1 MFAENINR
9 ICSERGTNLT
19 AVVKEVKGH
28 SSFVSA
34 INKKGSLPK
43 EHELIEMARILE
55 CKVADFFDETQEQR
69 IAREP
74 QNDDEADILRIYRSL
89 ERRTK
94 HEFMAMVYSFE
105 NRD

>member
-1 MFAENINR
+1 MFAENIKH

-19 AVVKEVKGH
+19 AVVKEVKGS
-28 SSFVSA
+28 SSFVTA
-34 INKKGSLPK
+34 INNGSLPK

-55 CKVADFFDETQEQR
+55 CTVADFFDETQEQR
-69 IAREP
+69 LAREP
-74 QNDDEADILRIYRSL
+74 QNDDEADILRIYRQL

-105 NRD
+105 NRC

>member
-1 MFAENINR
+1 MFAENIKR
-9 ICSERGTNLT
+9 ICSDRGTNLT
-19 AVVKEVKGH
+19 AVVKEVKGS
-28 SSFVSA
+28 SSFATA
-34 INKKGSLPK
+34 INKGSLPK

-55 CKVADFFDETQEQR
+55 CTVADFFDETQEHR

-74 QNDDEADILRIYRSL
+74 QNDDEVDILRIYRSL

-94 HEFMAMVYSFE
+94 HAFMAMVYSFE